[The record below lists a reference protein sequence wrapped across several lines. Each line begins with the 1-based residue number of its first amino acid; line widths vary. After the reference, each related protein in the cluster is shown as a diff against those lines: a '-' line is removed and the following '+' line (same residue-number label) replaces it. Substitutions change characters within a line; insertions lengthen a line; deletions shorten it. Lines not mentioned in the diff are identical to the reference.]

1 MPTLERLEPLLDQLF
16 SVSETWG
23 ARVSPDG
30 TRVAW
35 IATNLG
41 PTTQLWWAPTDG
53 SAKPRAWVVNDRD
66 CDYVRW
72 APDSRSVIL
81 GQSRDGDERIG
92 LSQVAL
98 DGTRRELTDPHPEY
112 YIRGG
117 QIDPDGRFL
126 IYTANRAPQTGR
138 EIEQNVIYR
147 HELDGGALVPLARL
161 ERAAHVT
168 PLLSPDGRHVVY
180 ERKDRHPAGEQL
192 WVVGSDGENDREI
205 LNVGD
210 ERKAEGLWAPDSA
223 RLVILAETES
233 HRRVGLLDIAGGAPR
248 WLIDDIE
255 RDISGAHW
263 PRGSESIVVSETKA
277 AKEIAWLMDPESGE
291 LAPFPRAAGTLLPIA
306 PTATTGWVAYHYGA
320 RYPMRLVRADAS
332 GRLQPLSER
341 AENPLGPEFLA
352 GAEDFL
358 WRSTDGLEIHGWL
371 YRPSGASKGA
381 IILVHGGPTHHDEDA
396 FDPEI
401 QYLVAAGFTVLTPN
415 YRGSTGFGLP
425 FQEAIKKEGW
435 GGIEQDD
442 IATAANAL
450 IQHSLAKPGC
460 IGVTGTSYG
469 GYSSW
474 CQITRVAPEVIK
486 AAAPICGMTDL
497 VVDYETTR
505 PDLRPYSEEM
515 MGGSPAQ
522 VPARYRERSPIHF
535 VDRIRGR
542 LLIVQGANDP
552 NVTPQNVTDVRHRL
566 DAAGIPYELLI
577 FADEGHGIAK
587 PENRK
592 ALCRRLAAF
601 FAAAFEA

>member
-126 IYTANRAPQTGR
+126 IYTANRDPQTGR